1 MFVIC
6 ENVMFNWFEKKVK
19 EKENGDCTN
28 LVFSGSVFIDKSCLG
43 LTDILIIGN

>member
-1 MFVIC
+1 M
-6 ENVMFNWFEKKVK
+6 K

-43 LTDILIIGN
+43 LTNFLIIGINDARWQRGENLR